1 MKVHLI
7 RHGLTVPGE
16 EGRYQGF
23 LDEGLSAKGRAAL
36 LTAPQHPSRVYVS
49 PARRARQTAAILYPA
64 AEQICVPGLQEMNF
78 GVFEGRTAGEMED
91 DAQYRAWVDSLCLD
105 ACPGGESRAV
115 FSERACRAFLG
126 VLAAE
131 KEKQAGCTGS
141 APDEDLY
148 IVSHGGTQMAILERW
163 GRPARDYYSWQRP
176 CGCGWLLALK
186 ESQAC
191 GGIAL
196 SVLAELKMIR

>member
-91 DAQYRAWVDSLCLD
+91 DAQYRAWVDSMCLD

-115 FSERACRAFLG
+115 FSER
-126 VLAAE
+126 
-131 KEKQAGCTGS
+131 
-141 APDEDLY
+141 
-148 IVSHGGTQMAILERW
+148 RW

>member
-78 GVFEGRTAGEMED
+78 GVFEGYSLSVRAVHFSVSSPPKKKSRPAAQAALLMKIFTSCRTA
-91 DAQYRAWVDSLCLD
+91 A
-105 ACPGGESRAV
+105 
-115 FSERACRAFLG
+115 
-126 VLAAE
+126 
-131 KEKQAGCTGS
+131 
-141 APDEDLY
+141 
-148 IVSHGGTQMAILERW
+148 HRW
-163 GRPARDYYSWQRP
+163 PSSSDGAGRPATTTA
-176 CGCGWLLALK
+176 G
-186 ESQAC
+186 
-191 GGIAL
+191 
-196 SVLAELKMIR
+196 SVPADAAGFLR